1 MNKDSPIL
9 CYKIYVFV
17 LLIAKF
23 ENLSVNSRVTCHG
36 SKLLMSTKE
45 KVVMFVD
52 ELRYKTAGKMLQ
64 HTLR

>member
-1 MNKDSPIL
+1 MNKDFFIL

-23 ENLSVNSRVTCHG
+23 ENLSVNSRVICYG
-36 SKLLMSTKE
+36 SKLFMSIKE

-52 ELRYKTAGKMLQ
+52 ELRYKTVGKMF
-64 HTLR
+64 